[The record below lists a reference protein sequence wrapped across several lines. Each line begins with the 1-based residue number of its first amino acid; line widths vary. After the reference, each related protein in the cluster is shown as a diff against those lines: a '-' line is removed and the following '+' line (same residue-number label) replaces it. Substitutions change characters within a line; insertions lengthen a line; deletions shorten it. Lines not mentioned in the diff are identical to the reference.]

1 MKNVMT
7 PYYSILDRDVP
18 EIVAYSKS
26 LAREGIC
33 ADLKVY
39 YRHEKIMVQSVA
51 CPEPGDLDG
60 WKDSGVSIPCNVEYS
75 RYYDFLAK
83 NLTRVPL
90 YA

>member
-18 EIVAYSKS
+18 GIVAHAKQ
-26 LAREGIC
+26 LARQGIVGPME
-33 ADLKVY
+33 VY
-39 YRHEKIMVQSVA
+39 YKHEAITAESSLLTND
-51 CPEPGDLDG
+51 PTDDG
-60 WKDSGVSIPCNVEYS
+60 WKPAGVTIPCNIEYS